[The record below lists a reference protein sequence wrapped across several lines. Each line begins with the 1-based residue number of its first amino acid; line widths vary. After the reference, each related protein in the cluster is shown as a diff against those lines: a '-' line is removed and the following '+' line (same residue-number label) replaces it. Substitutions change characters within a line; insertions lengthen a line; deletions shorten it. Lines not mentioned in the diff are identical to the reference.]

1 MAPFPRLHAVE
12 GHHGTLPLEALPP
25 ELLVLLLVALGRN
38 SSGLNTAYCW
48 SKKRGR
54 TKPPSYGCWIMITI
68 YHNEKKHQK
77 THLWGSLGKKTC
89 FNPLGLGFEAY
100 LDFPSSGDSCLY
112 WDMLII
118 NRPDFLGKHATR
130 CPDLVQESAP
140 SWAHLGGSTFVSLDH
155 PGNCLFLDS
164 AVI

>member
-1 MAPFPRLHAVE
+1 
-12 GHHGTLPLEALPP
+12 
-25 ELLVLLLVALGRN
+25 
-38 SSGLNTAYCW
+38 
-48 SKKRGR
+48 
-54 TKPPSYGCWIMITI
+54 MITI
-68 YHNEKKHQK
+68 YHNEQK
-77 THLWGSLGKKTC
+77 TSKKTHVWRKK
-89 FNPLGLGFEAY
+89 PDLIHWDWVFEAY
-100 LDFPSSGDSCLY
+100 LDCPSSGDSCLY

-140 SWAHLGGSTFVSLDH
+140 SWAHLGGSIFVSLDH

>member
-1 MAPFPRLHAVE
+1 
-12 GHHGTLPLEALPP
+12 
-25 ELLVLLLVALGRN
+25 
-38 SSGLNTAYCW
+38 
-48 SKKRGR
+48 
-54 TKPPSYGCWIMITI
+54 MITI